1 MNLVSESNIFL
12 PCLSAF
18 PPTEERKTCVI
29 YLTPRHH
36 LEQQPAQTATDLHRT
51 EVKSLHEA
59 DAPFIQNT
67 RSVLL
72 YFPKACCHFKGVNG
86 MICRRKCRAR
96 LSRPVRCL
104 TLFCLN
110 GNDGGLWHRFKGK
123 HPHIMASD
131 INRPP
136 CRRCRGS
143 KCRLP
148 EWM

>member
-1 MNLVSESNIFL
+1 MNLVSESKIFL

-18 PPTEERKTCVI
+18 PPTEEWKTCVI

-36 LEQQPAQTATDLHRT
+36 LEQQPAQTATDVHHT

-67 RSVLL
+67 GSVLL
-72 YFPKACCHFKGVNG
+72 YFPQACRHFKGVNG
-86 MICRRKCRAR
+86 MICRPKCGAR

-136 CRRCRGS
+136 CRRGS